1 MFFTTLPS
9 LGVPPQITEKLVHP
23 LFIFFFLKNYN
34 LVLPLQAAA
43 MLNKKFKKKT
53 EIKGGAMS
61 FERREE
67 ISQYDKLD
75 YSTMSYL
82 EKYFLSGS

>member
-1 MFFTTLPS
+1 
-9 LGVPPQITEKLVHP
+9 
-23 LFIFFFLKNYN
+23 
-34 LVLPLQAAA
+34 
-43 MLNKKFKKKT
+43 
-53 EIKGGAMS
+53 MS